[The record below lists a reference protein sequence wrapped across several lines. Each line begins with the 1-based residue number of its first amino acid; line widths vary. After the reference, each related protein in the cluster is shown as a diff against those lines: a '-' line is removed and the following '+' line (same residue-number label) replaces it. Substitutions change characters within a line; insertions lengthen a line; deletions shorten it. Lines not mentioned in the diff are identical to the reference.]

1 MAHRLTDGP
10 GSDERPGLALTALVA
25 ILVVTAAWWALALW
39 PAAAE
44 PEWLV
49 RTRAACFGSPRG
61 GLPDA
66 RGWII
71 LIGEPIGMLGMLLAI
86 GHRGLR
92 RDLAWVGAARWR
104 RITGGAVALAALV
117 GTLALGTRIARAWE
131 AGRVA
136 YAPDLATLQPAALAS
151 PHVRLV
157 DQHGR
162 RYSLAEWR
170 GRPAILTFAFG
181 HCATVCPLIVSD
193 LRAARRRADRT
204 DVALV
209 VVTLDPWR
217 DTPER
222 LASIA
227 RHWELGPND
236 RVLSGSVEDV
246 EAVLDSLGIARQR
259 NETTGEVDH
268 ATTVFMLASDGRLAW
283 RGDGGI
289 SGVERLLAAQAP

>member
-1 MAHRLTDGP
+1 MAHRLTDPP
-10 GSDERPGLALTALVA
+10 GGDERPGLALTALVA
-25 ILVVTAAWWALALW
+25 ILVITAAWWALALW

-61 GLPDA
+61 GLPDT

-92 RDLAWVGAARWR
+92 RDLAWVHASRWR
-104 RITGGAVALAALV
+104 RITGVTLALAALA
-117 GTLALGTRIARAWE
+117 GALTLGVRIARAWE
-131 AGRVA
+131 AGRA
-136 YAPDLATLQPAALAS
+136 EYAPDLATLRRTALES
-151 PHVRLV
+151 PEVRLV
-157 DQHGR
+157 DQYGR

-181 HCATVCPLIVSD
+181 HCGTVCPVVVND
-193 LRAARRRADRT
+193 LRAARHRANRG

-227 RHWELGPND
+227 RHWALGPND

-246 EAVLDSLGIARQR
+246 ESVLDRLGIARQR

-268 ATTVFMLASDGRLAW
+268 ATTVFVLGPDGRLQW

-289 SGVERLLAAQAP
+289 GGVERLLATRMR